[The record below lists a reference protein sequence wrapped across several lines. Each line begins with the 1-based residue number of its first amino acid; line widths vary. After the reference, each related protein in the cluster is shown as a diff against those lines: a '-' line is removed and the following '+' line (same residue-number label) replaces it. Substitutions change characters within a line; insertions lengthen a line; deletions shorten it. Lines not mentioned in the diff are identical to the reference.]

1 MRYKRKQLFAI
12 FLFTI
17 VLSTVSYASDTTS
30 DLLAIYDNSVYTP
43 SQKDLRQFNSEMSE
57 YNKLLKK
64 EQSIQSFNDSV
75 LTAQQQM
82 EEMINNAQNQVQEL
96 LSQSVECSSYI
107 EENIYGDFNSLVKKD
122 AEYKQCYRAADS
134 LLNKVNKMQI
144 PPLLVSVSL
153 DIEEKEESIAE
164 KKELLELQVV
174 DKVEGE
180 FELGDVYK
188 INNLTGNPYLLLSD
202 YGSRINPATSSTI
215 EYHNGIDLQ
224 APAGTDVYAM
234 FNGKVLEAGDNWAMG
249 NYVRIQHGSGV
260 ISLYGHLSTIS
271 VKTGQTVDQYD
282 IIGKSGKTGAN
293 VVDDYLY
300 LSLFINGRSVNP
312 KILLERGNAVER

>member
-30 DLLAIYDNSVYTP
+30 DLLAIYDNSAYTP
-43 SQKDLRQFNSEMSE
+43 SQEDLSQFNSEMSE

-144 PPLLVSVSL
+144 PPLLISVSL

-164 KKELLELQVV
+164 KKELLELPVV
-174 DKVEGE
+174 DKVKGE

-215 EYHNGIDLQ
+215 EYHNGIDLH

-249 NYVRIQHGSGV
+249 NYVRIQHGAGV
-260 ISLYGHLSTIS
+260 ISLYGHLSTIN
-271 VKTGQTVDQYD
+271 VKTGQTVNQYD
-282 IIGKSGKTGAN
+282 IIGKSGRTGAN

-312 KILLERGNAVER
+312 KILLERGNAIER